1 MASEIQI
8 MNMALIKLG
17 ADSITSRSD
26 NKNSARVMNA
36 IYEMVR
42 DAELRRHRWRF
53 AIKRASLPALTE
65 APVNGPFLRQYQIPA
80 DSLRVLAVGDDYPSA
95 DLADYRSRSS
105 AEFSLEG
112 QKILTNFP
120 APLSIRYTAR
130 ITDTGI
136 FDPAFTEALA
146 SRLAVSGC
154 ERITNDAQNR
164 QLAIAEYKMAIK
176 EAITANA
183 LENPPESFADGSWM
197 MARSW

>member
-17 ADSITSRSD
+17 ADSITSRTD
-26 NKNSARVMNA
+26 NKNSARVMNS

-53 AIKRASLPALTE
+53 AIRRASLAALTDS
-65 APVNGPFLRQYQIPA
+65 PLTGPFALQYQLPV
-80 DSLRVLAVGDDYPSA
+80 DCLRVLAVGDDYPSA
-95 DLADYRSRSS
+95 DLSDYRTQSS
-105 AEFSLEG
+105 SEFSVES

-120 APLSIRYTAR
+120 APLSLRYTAR
-130 ITDTGI
+130 ISDTGV

-146 SRLAVSGC
+146 SRLAMSGC
-154 ERITNDAQNR
+154 ERITNDKPAR
-164 QLAIAEYKMAIK
+164 QLALADYRMAIK

-183 LENPPESFADGSWM
+183 LENPPESFADDTWVI
-197 MARSW
+197 ARAC